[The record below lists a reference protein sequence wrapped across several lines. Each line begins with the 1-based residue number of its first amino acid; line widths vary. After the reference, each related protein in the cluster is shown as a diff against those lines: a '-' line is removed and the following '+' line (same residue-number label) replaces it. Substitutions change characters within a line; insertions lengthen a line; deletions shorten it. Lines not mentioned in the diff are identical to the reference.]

1 MLSTDSKSISALFGD
16 VVDQLGHL
24 VATEVRL
31 AQAEL
36 SKKIDEAGRG
46 AAFLVVAG
54 VLMIP
59 AVVMVLLAL
68 AAWLSQMGI
77 AAPLSYLMSAVVG
90 GASGAAF
97 LVTGLSRLNPRR
109 LKLKNTIQ
117 QLKQDVAAARNLAK

>member
-1 MLSTDSKSISALFGD
+1 MLSTDSKSITALFGD

-36 SKKIDEAGRG
+36 SKRIEEAGKG
-46 AAFLVVAG
+46 VAFVVIAG
-54 VLMIP
+54 VLIIP

-68 AAWLSQMGI
+68 AAWLSQVGI
-77 AAPLSYLMSAVVG
+77 AAPLSYLMSALVG
-90 GASGAAF
+90 FALSAAF
-97 LVTGLSRLNPRR
+97 LVTGLGRLNPKR

-117 QLKQDVAAARNLAK
+117 QINQDVAAARNFVQ